1 MLITR
6 VYKTTFEASHFIEG
20 HPECGKVH
28 GHSYNVTVKVTG
40 RTESWFDFKSL
51 KNDTEEVIK
60 LLDHSPLGDITAE
73 EIAYRISSH
82 LVRKGY
88 VGLVELFE
96 TAKFGVIVN
105 LAQTMSTEVPVFAK
119 YQ

>member
-1 MLITR
+1 VIITR

-40 RTESWFDFKSL
+40 ISSKWLDFKTV
-51 KNDTEEVIK
+51 KQDTEEIIK
-60 LLDHSPLGDITAE
+60 KYDHEPLGNITAE
-73 EIAYRISSH
+73 QICYQIACH
-82 LVRKGY
+82 LRDKGY
-88 VGLVELFE
+88 AGQVELWE
-96 TAKFGVIVN
+96 TAKFGVIVGIASTMEKEEVII
-105 LAQTMSTEVPVFAK
+105 AQ